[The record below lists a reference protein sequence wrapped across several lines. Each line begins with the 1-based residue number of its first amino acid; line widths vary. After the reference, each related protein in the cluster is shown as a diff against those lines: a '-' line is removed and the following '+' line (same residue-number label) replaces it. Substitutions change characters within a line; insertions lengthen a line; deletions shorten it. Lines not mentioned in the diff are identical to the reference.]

1 MGLNPKGRNWGS
13 LVNWDDLGKA
23 YAAVLVIWTVA
34 LCAGTAWLVV
44 NRRIP
49 FIKMRNL
56 PLAIASTAF
65 LHVYL
70 VKIMLAY
77 TTNGHFTCAAEFW
90 IMSIYLPFGIALFQ
104 ANITQLR
111 SISYRQSRILS
122 RQMSQTSFES
132 LPSVKKASK
141 MSKVSSLWTRWRC
154 LNDVEK
160 SYVFIGFF
168 MLVQVREAYMILH
181 SGLSLTSPQLVMT
194 GALYASSPVLQG
206 DWSSFGHLS
215 YAKGQSKCR
224 KSLEWIPSA
233 FWQLF
238 WSWVYGPYVL
248 YKIKN
253 IHDAHHWRLQTVLS
267 IVSGLPGTPLWI
279 ASVFSLGNKFHPV
292 NIRWVPSMWLA
303 PGIIVMQFCTVFFP
317 IYEFYEHKKAVS
329 AIWSDAQWEKQENRP
344 HLPPSVSSRSSVP
357 SSQRQLLDSSTAK
370 LFESL
375 AADSMADGKELYR
388 MAALEKALLINP
400 TPLLHFAATKDFTA
414 ENIIFLLHVKEWRAA
429 WRTAPRDLHIDRV
442 TPQAHRRLF
451 NMALDIFAAS
461 VSAQTAEFPVN
472 LEGPT
477 VQSLARIFEPHMAA
491 SRTGTSGSDG
501 SDQGTLVGSWE
512 MSPHHHHQ
520 RPRSA
525 AFDMEMTPS
534 GPKLLWPPSHDR
546 KPGLLDV
553 SITPVSQGS
562 SLRAP
567 TTPGGSQME
576 GDGDGEGEEEED
588 GVAEKGNQPMLA
600 SVYPKIDE
608 RVFDEAEASIRYLVL
623 TNTWRKFVKA
633 REDAMDV

>member
-141 MSKVSSLWTRWRC
+141 MSR
-154 LNDVEK
+154 
-160 SYVFIGFF
+160 
-168 MLVQVREAYMILH
+168 
-181 SGLSLTSPQLVMT
+181 
-194 GALYASSPVLQG
+194 
-206 DWSSFGHLS
+206 
-215 YAKGQSKCR
+215 
-224 KSLEWIPSA
+224 
-233 FWQLF
+233 
-238 WSWVYGPYVL
+238 
-248 YKIKN
+248 IKN

-267 IVSGLPGTPLWI
+267 IVSSLPGTPLWI

-461 VSAQTAEFPVN
+461 ISAQTAEFPVN

-520 RPRSA
+520 PQRPRSA

-546 KPGLLDV
+546 KTGLLDV

>member
-23 YAAVLVIWTVA
+23 YAAVLIVWTVT
-34 LCAGTAWLVV
+34 LCAGTVWLVV

-77 TTNGHFTCAAEFW
+77 TTNGHFMCSAEFW

-111 SISYRQSRILS
+111 SISYRQNKLLT
-122 RQMSQTSFES
+122 RQMSDTS
-132 LPSVKKASK
+132 LVSVASGKKVA
-141 MSKVSSLWTRWRC
+141 KVSDVWTRWRD
-154 LNDVEK
+154 LNDVQK

-168 MLVQVREAYMILH
+168 MLVQ
-181 SGLSLTSPQLVMT
+181 LVMT
-194 GALYASSPVLQG
+194 GALYASSPTLQG
-206 DWSSFGHLS
+206 DWSSYGDVSH
-215 YAKGQSKCR
+215 ARGQFECR

-248 YKIKN
+248 YKIRG
-253 IHDAHHWRLQTVLS
+253 IHDAHHWRLQTALS

-279 ASVFSLGNKFHPV
+279 ASVYTPGSKFKPV
-292 NIRWVPSMWLA
+292 NIWWVPPMWLA
-303 PGIIVMQFCTVFFP
+303 PGIIVMQFCTIFFP
-317 IYEFYEHKKAVS
+317 IYEFYEHKRAVH
-329 AIWSDAQWEKQENRP
+329 AIWDDAQWEKQENRP
-344 HLPPSVSSRSSVP
+344 HLPASVSSRSSVP
-357 SSQRQLLDSSTAK
+357 SSQRQLLDNSTAK
-370 LFESL
+370 LFEAL

-429 WRTAPRDLHIDRV
+429 WRAAPRDTETDHV
-442 TPQAHRRLF
+442 TPQAQRRLF
-451 NMALDIFAAS
+451 NMAVDIFAAS
-461 VSAQTAEFPVN
+461 VSDQTAEFPIN

-477 VQSLARIFEPHMAA
+477 VKALATIFELHMAS
-491 SRTGTSGSDG
+491 SRSGSSDAGGGGPGGSG

-512 MSPHHHHQ
+512 MSQ
-520 RPRSA
+520 APRSTT
-525 AFDMEMTPS
+525 AFDMEMTAE
-534 GPKLLWPPSHDR
+534 GPKLLWPRDKSFDFGVRTPASQASSIAPPS
-546 KPGLLDV
+546 
-553 SITPVSQGS
+553 
-562 SLRAP
+562 
-567 TTPGGSQME
+567 TPGSQTQP
-576 GDGDGEGEEEED
+576 EEQEREQED
-588 GVAEKGNQPMLA
+588 EPAAERGNQPMLA
-600 SVYPKIDE
+600 SVYPTIDE

-633 REDAMDV
+633 REDAMEV

>member
-23 YAAVLVIWTVA
+23 YAAVLVIWTVT

-56 PLAIASTAF
+56 PLALASTAF

-122 RQMSQTSFES
+122 RQMSETSFDS
-132 LPSVKKASK
+132 LPSVKKGSK
-141 MSKVSSLWTRWRC
+141 MSKVPNVWTRWRS

-168 MLVQVREAYMILH
+168 MLVQ
-181 SGLSLTSPQLVMT
+181 LVMT
-194 GALYASSPVLQG
+194 GALYATTPTLQG
-206 DWSSFGHLS
+206 DWSSYGDIP
-215 YAKGQSKCR
+215 YAKGQSRCR

-248 YKIKN
+248 YKIQN

-279 ASVFSLGNKFHPV
+279 ASVFTPGGKFHPV
-292 NIRWVPSMWLA
+292 NIWWVPSMWLA

-344 HLPPSVSSRSSVP
+344 HLPPSVVSSRSSVP
-357 SSQRQLLDSSTAK
+357 SSQRQLLDNSTAK
-370 LFESL
+370 LFEAL

-429 WRTAPRDLHIDRV
+429 WRTAPRDPQFDRV

-461 VSAQTAEFPVN
+461 ISAHTAEFPVN

-477 VQSLARIFEPHMAA
+477 VHALARLFEPHMAA
-491 SRTGTSGSDG
+491 SRSGTSGSDG

-512 MSPHHHHQ
+512 MSHQPHQ
-520 RPRSA
+520 RPRST

-534 GPKLLWPPSHDR
+534 GPKLLWSPSHDR
-546 KPGLLDV
+546 KIGLLDV

-562 SLRAP
+562 SIMAP
-567 TTPGGSQME
+567 STAPAEGGENQDDE
-576 GDGDGEGEEEED
+576 
-588 GVAEKGNQPMLA
+588 AEKGNQPMLA
-600 SVYPKIDE
+600 SVYPDIDE

>member
-23 YAAVLVIWTVA
+23 YAAVLVIWTVT

-56 PLAIASTAF
+56 PLALASTAF

-77 TTNGHFTCAAEFW
+77 TTNGNFTCAAEFW

-122 RQMSQTSFES
+122 RQMSETSFDS
-132 LPSVKKASK
+132 LPSVKKGSK
-141 MSKVSSLWTRWRC
+141 MSKVPNVWTRWRS

-168 MLVQVREAYMILH
+168 MLVQI
-181 SGLSLTSPQLVMT
+181 VMT
-194 GALYASSPVLQG
+194 GALYATSPTLQG
-206 DWSSFGHLS
+206 DCSSYGDIP
-215 YAKGQSKCR
+215 YAKGQSRCR

-279 ASVFSLGNKFHPV
+279 ASVFTPGGKFHPV
-292 NIRWVPSMWLA
+292 NIWWVPSMWLA

-344 HLPPSVSSRSSVP
+344 HLPPSVVSSRSSVP
-357 SSQRQLLDSSTAK
+357 SSQRQLLDNSTAK
-370 LFESL
+370 LFEAL

-400 TPLLHFAATKDFTA
+400 NPLLHFAATKDFTA

-429 WRTAPRDLHIDRV
+429 WRTAPRDPQFDRV

-461 VSAQTAEFPVN
+461 ISAHTAEFPVN

-477 VQSLARIFEPHMAA
+477 VHSLARLFEPHMPS
-491 SRTGTSGSDG
+491 SRSGTSGSDG

-512 MSPHHHHQ
+512 MSPHQHQHQRQ
-520 RPRSA
+520 RPRST

-546 KPGLLDV
+546 KIGLLDV

-562 SLRAP
+562 SIMAP
-567 TTPGGSQME
+567 STAPAEGGENQDDE
-576 GDGDGEGEEEED
+576 
-588 GVAEKGNQPMLA
+588 AEKGNQPMLA
-600 SVYPKIDE
+600 SVYPDIDE

>member
-23 YAAVLVIWTVA
+23 YAAVLVIWTVT

-56 PLAIASTAF
+56 PLALASTAF

-122 RQMSQTSFES
+122 RQMSETSFDS
-132 LPSVKKASK
+132 LPSVKKGSK
-141 MSKVSSLWTRWRC
+141 MSKVPNVWTRWRS

-168 MLVQVREAYMILH
+168 MLVQ
-181 SGLSLTSPQLVMT
+181 LVMT
-194 GALYASSPVLQG
+194 GALYATTPTLQG
-206 DWSSFGHLS
+206 DWSSYGDIP
-215 YAKGQSKCR
+215 YAKGQSRCR

-248 YKIKN
+248 YKIQN

-279 ASVFSLGNKFHPV
+279 ASVFTPGGKFHPV
-292 NIRWVPSMWLA
+292 NIWWVPSMWLA

-344 HLPPSVSSRSSVP
+344 HLPPSVVSSRSSVP
-357 SSQRQLLDSSTAK
+357 SSQRQLLDNSTAK
-370 LFESL
+370 LFEAL

-429 WRTAPRDLHIDRV
+429 WRNAPRDPQFDRV

-461 VSAQTAEFPVN
+461 ISAHTAEFPVN

-477 VQSLARIFEPHMAA
+477 VHALARLFEPHMAA
-491 SRTGTSGSDG
+491 SRSGTSGSDG

-512 MSPHHHHQ
+512 MSHQPHQ
-520 RPRSA
+520 RPRST

-534 GPKLLWPPSHDR
+534 GPKLLWSPSHDR
-546 KPGLLDV
+546 KIGLLDV

-562 SLRAP
+562 SIMAP
-567 TTPGGSQME
+567 STAPAEGGENQDDE
-576 GDGDGEGEEEED
+576 
-588 GVAEKGNQPMLA
+588 AEKGNQPMLA
-600 SVYPKIDE
+600 SVYPDIDE

>member
-23 YAAVLVIWTVA
+23 YAAVLVIWTVT

-56 PLAIASTAF
+56 PLALASTAF

-77 TTNGHFTCAAEFW
+77 TTNGHLTCAAEFW

-122 RQMSQTSFES
+122 RQMSETSFDS
-132 LPSVKKASK
+132 LPSVKKGSK
-141 MSKVSSLWTRWRC
+141 MSKVPNVWTRWRS

-168 MLVQVREAYMILH
+168 MLVQI
-181 SGLSLTSPQLVMT
+181 VMT
-194 GALYASSPVLQG
+194 GALYATSPTLQG
-206 DWSSFGHLS
+206 DWSSYGDIP
-215 YAKGQSKCR
+215 YAKGQSRCR

-279 ASVFSLGNKFHPV
+279 ASVFTPGGKFHPV
-292 NIRWVPSMWLA
+292 NIWWVPSMWLA

-344 HLPPSVSSRSSVP
+344 HLPPSVVSSRSSVP
-357 SSQRQLLDSSTAK
+357 SSQRQLLDNSTAK
-370 LFESL
+370 LFEAL

-429 WRTAPRDLHIDRV
+429 WRTAPRDPQFDRV

-461 VSAQTAEFPVN
+461 ISAQTAEFPVN

-477 VQSLARIFEPHMAA
+477 VHALARLFEPHMAS
-491 SRTGTSGSDG
+491 SRSGTSGSDG

-512 MSPHHHHQ
+512 MSPHQHQ
-520 RPRSA
+520 HQQQRSRST

-546 KPGLLDV
+546 KIGLLDV

-562 SLRAP
+562 SIMAP
-567 TTPGGSQME
+567 STAPAEGGENQDDE
-576 GDGDGEGEEEED
+576 
-588 GVAEKGNQPMLA
+588 AEKGNQPMLA
-600 SVYPKIDE
+600 SVYPDIDE

>member
-23 YAAVLVIWTVA
+23 YAAVLVIWTVT

-56 PLAIASTAF
+56 PLALASTAF

-122 RQMSQTSFES
+122 RQMSETSFDS
-132 LPSVKKASK
+132 LPSVKKGSK
-141 MSKVSSLWTRWRC
+141 MSKVPNVWTRWRS

-168 MLVQVREAYMILH
+168 MLVQVREAYTGFRF
-181 SGLSLTSPQLVMT
+181 GLTLTFPQLVMT
-194 GALYASSPVLQG
+194 GALYATTPTLQG
-206 DWSSFGHLS
+206 DWSSYGDIP
-215 YAKGQSKCR
+215 YAKGQSRCR

-248 YKIKN
+248 YKIQN

-279 ASVFSLGNKFHPV
+279 ASVFTPGGKFHPV
-292 NIRWVPSMWLA
+292 NIWWVPSMWLA

-344 HLPPSVSSRSSVP
+344 HLPPSVVSSRSSVP
-357 SSQRQLLDSSTAK
+357 SSQRQLLDNSTAK
-370 LFESL
+370 LFEAL

-429 WRTAPRDLHIDRV
+429 WRTAPRDPQFDRV

-461 VSAQTAEFPVN
+461 ISAHTAEFPVN

-477 VQSLARIFEPHMAA
+477 VHALARLFEPHMAA
-491 SRTGTSGSDG
+491 SRSGTSGSDG

-512 MSPHHHHQ
+512 MSHQPHQ
-520 RPRSA
+520 RPRST

-534 GPKLLWPPSHDR
+534 GPKLLWSPSHDR
-546 KPGLLDV
+546 KIGLLDV

-562 SLRAP
+562 SIMAP
-567 TTPGGSQME
+567 STAPAEGGENQDDE
-576 GDGDGEGEEEED
+576 
-588 GVAEKGNQPMLA
+588 AEKGNQPMLA
-600 SVYPKIDE
+600 SVYPDIDE